1 MRRVKIRYFLSKIVK
16 IRAKSRKMRWE
27 PTSHFLPLCYNAI
40 LLLVHLLLEN
50 TRVSSYMMKIIH
62 NGFDQCL
69 AVLESMIDDANNWQE
84 CGWLYI
90 FQKLQLITELWSTS
104 CEPFDIITGS
114 FMVKAHLSACGEF
127 VTIMSLMENQWR
139 ARWTIVLQNIKFHDF
154 TVLFSLYFW
163 IKFSLYTGC
172 FFTGQP

>member
-1 MRRVKIRYFLSKIVK
+1 MTQIIDIF
-16 IRAKSRKMRWE
+16 AK
-27 PTSHFLPLCYNAI
+27 
-40 LLLVHLLLEN
+40 
-50 TRVSSYMMKIIH
+50 
-62 NGFDQCL
+62 
-69 AVLESMIDDANNWQE
+69 E

-127 VTIMSLMENQWR
+127 VTIMSLMENQCWR

-172 FFTGQP
+172 FFTGQPKKLTKCQPRRKFWHLNFFYRIYYVIWQLVIFRKD